1 MKELI
6 KLLTICMVTLSLTAC
21 GGGGNSG
28 VNKDGRNAKAV
39 AGDFLTSYFAGE
51 YDKAVTY
58 CTDTLA
64 SSISDA
70 VKDQDF
76 DTEEIKNAVMEMSK
90 NTKVTIGNV
99 EKGATKNDCKVD
111 YELALPDSSHLKSQ
125 ISLIKQ
131 EGVWKVSDL

>member
-6 KLLTICMVTLSLTAC
+6 NFLAICMVALSLTAC
-21 GGGGNSG
+21 GGGGNAG
-28 VNKDGRNAKAV
+28 RKGDGKNAKAV

-51 YDKAVTY
+51 YDKAVTC

-76 DTEEIKNAVMEMSK
+76 DTEEVKNAVMEMSK
-90 NTKVTIGNV
+90 NTKVTIGDV
-99 EKGATKNDCKVD
+99 EDGATKNECKVD

-125 ISLIKQ
+125 ISLIKL